1 MNYNYFVIARIFH
14 VLTVVLW
21 IGGVGFV
28 TTVLIPSISKTEEPA
43 ARLKIFEAIETKFG
57 FQAKLTTLVAGISGV
72 YMLEVTDG
80 WSRYLNY
87 EFWWLHLMTFVWA
100 VFTLVLFILEPLF
113 LQKWFHRQAEINSEK
128 AFQLLQIMHVVL
140 LSLSIIAIVGAI
152 GGSHGFTFKF
162 FPAEQ

>member
-1 MNYNYFVIARIFH
+1 MNYNYFVLARIFH
-14 VLTVVLW
+14 VLAVVLW
-21 IGGVGFV
+21 IGGVGFI

-43 ARLKIFEAIETKFG
+43 ARLKIFEAIENKFG

-80 WSRYLNY
+80 WSRNLNY

-140 LSLSIIAIVGAI
+140 LSLSILAIVGAI

-162 FPAEQ
+162 LPAEQ

>member
-1 MNYNYFVIARIFH
+1 MNNNYFVLARIFH
-14 VLTVVLW
+14 VLAVVLW

-43 ARLKIFEAIETKFG
+43 VRLKIFEAIETKFG
-57 FQAKLTTLVAGISGV
+57 FQAKLTTLIAGISGV

-87 EFWWLHLMTFVWA
+87 EFWWLLLMTFVWA

-113 LQKWFHRQAEINSEK
+113 LQKMVSQTSGNKQRE
-128 AFQLLQIMHVVL
+128 
-140 LSLSIIAIVGAI
+140 SLSTSTDNARCVTLIEYLSDSWREWRDTRFHI
-152 GGSHGFTFKF
+152 
-162 FPAEQ
+162 

>member
-1 MNYNYFVIARIFH
+1 MNYNYFVLARIFH
-14 VLTVVLW
+14 VLAVVLW

-43 ARLKIFEAIETKFG
+43 VRLKIFEAIETKFG
-57 FQAKLTTLVAGISGV
+57 FQAKLTTLIAGISGV

-87 EFWWLHLMTFVWA
+87 EFWWLLLMTFVWA

-113 LQKWFHRQAEINSEK
+113 LQKMVSQTSGNKQRE
-128 AFQLLQIMHVVL
+128 
-140 LSLSIIAIVGAI
+140 SLSTSTDNARCVTLIEYLSDSWREWRDTRFHI
-152 GGSHGFTFKF
+152 
-162 FPAEQ
+162 

>member
-1 MNYNYFVIARIFH
+1 MNYNYFVLARIFH
-14 VLTVVLW
+14 VLAVVLW

-43 ARLKIFEAIETKFG
+43 VRLKIFEAIETKFG
-57 FQAKLTTLVAGISGV
+57 FQAKLITLIAGISGV

-113 LQKWFHRQAEINSEK
+113 LQKMVSQTSGNKQRE
-128 AFQLLQIMHVVL
+128 
-140 LSLSIIAIVGAI
+140 SLSTSTDNARCVTLIEYLSDSWRDWRVTRFHI
-152 GGSHGFTFKF
+152 
-162 FPAEQ
+162 

>member
-1 MNYNYFVIARIFH
+1 MNYNYFVLARIFH
-14 VLTVVLW
+14 VLAVVLW

-43 ARLKIFEAIETKFG
+43 VRLKIFEAIETKFG

-140 LSLSIIAIVGAI
+140 LSLSILAIVGAI

-162 FPAEQ
+162 LPAEQ

>member
-1 MNYNYFVIARIFH
+1 MNNNCFVLARIFH
-14 VLTVVLW
+14 VLAVVLW

-57 FQAKLTTLVAGISGV
+57 FQVKLTTLIAGISGV

-113 LQKWFHRQAEINSEK
+113 LQKMVSQTSGNKQRE
-128 AFQLLQIMHVVL
+128 
-140 LSLSIIAIVGAI
+140 SLSTSTDNARCVTLIEYLSDSWRDWRVTRLHI
-152 GGSHGFTFKF
+152 
-162 FPAEQ
+162 

>member
-1 MNYNYFVIARIFH
+1 MNYNYFVLARIFH
-14 VLTVVLW
+14 VLAVVLW

-43 ARLKIFEAIETKFG
+43 VRLKIFEAIETKFG
-57 FQAKLTTLVAGISGV
+57 FQAKLTTLIAGISGV

-113 LQKWFHRQAEINSEK
+113 LQKMVSQTSGNKQRE
-128 AFQLLQIMHVVL
+128 
-140 LSLSIIAIVGAI
+140 SLSTSTNNARCVTLIEYL
-152 GGSHGFTFKF
+152 SDS
-162 FPAEQ
+162 

>member
-1 MNYNYFVIARIFH
+1 MNYNYFVLARIFH
-14 VLTVVLW
+14 VLAVVLW

-43 ARLKIFEAIETKFG
+43 VRLKIFEAIETKFG
-57 FQAKLTTLVAGISGV
+57 FQAKLTTLIAGISGV

-87 EFWWLHLMTFVWA
+87 EFWWLLLMTFVWA

-113 LQKWFHRQAEINSEK
+113 LQKMVSQTSGNKQRE
-128 AFQLLQIMHVVL
+128 
-140 LSLSIIAIVGAI
+140 SLSTSTDNARCVTLIEYLSDSWRDWRVTRFHI
-152 GGSHGFTFKF
+152 
-162 FPAEQ
+162 

>member
-1 MNYNYFVIARIFH
+1 MNYNYFVLARIFH
-14 VLTVVLW
+14 VLAVVLW

-43 ARLKIFEAIETKFG
+43 AGLKIFEAIETKFG

-152 GGSHGFTFKF
+152 GG
-162 FPAEQ
+162 

>member
-1 MNYNYFVIARIFH
+1 MFH
-14 VLTVVLW
+14 VLAVVLW

-43 ARLKIFEAIETKFG
+43 ARLKIFEAIENKFG

-140 LSLSIIAIVGAI
+140 LSLSILAIVGAI

-162 FPAEQ
+162 LPAEQ

>member
-1 MNYNYFVIARIFH
+1 MNYNYFVLARIFH
-14 VLTVVLW
+14 VLAVVLW

-43 ARLKIFEAIETKFG
+43 ARLKIFEAIENKFG

-80 WSRYLNY
+80 WSRNLNY

-140 LSLSIIAIVGAI
+140 LSLSILAIVGAI

-162 FPAEQ
+162 LPAEQ

>member
-1 MNYNYFVIARIFH
+1 MNYNYFVLARIFH
-14 VLTVVLW
+14 VLAVVLW

-43 ARLKIFEAIETKFG
+43 VRLKIFEAIETKFG

-140 LSLSIIAIVGAI
+140 LSLSILAVVGAI

-162 FPAEQ
+162 LPAEQ

>member
-1 MNYNYFVIARIFH
+1 MNYNYFVLARIFH
-14 VLTVVLW
+14 VLAVVLW

-43 ARLKIFEAIETKFG
+43 ARLKIFEAIENKFG

-140 LSLSIIAIVGAI
+140 LSLSILAIVGAI

-162 FPAEQ
+162 LPAEQ

>member
-1 MNYNYFVIARIFH
+1 MNYNYFVLARIFH
-14 VLTVVLW
+14 VLAVVLW

-43 ARLKIFEAIETKFG
+43 VRLKIFEAIETKFG
-57 FQAKLTTLVAGISGV
+57 FQVKLTTLIAGISGV

-87 EFWWLHLMTFVWA
+87 EFWWLLLMTFIWA

-113 LQKWFHRQAEINSEK
+113 LQKMVSQTSGNKQRE
-128 AFQLLQIMHVVL
+128 
-140 LSLSIIAIVGAI
+140 SLSTSTDNARCVTLIEYL
-152 GGSHGFTFKF
+152 SDS
-162 FPAEQ
+162 

>member
-1 MNYNYFVIARIFH
+1 MNYNYFVLARIFH
-14 VLTVVLW
+14 VLAVVLW
-21 IGGVGFV
+21 IGGVGFI

-43 ARLKIFEAIETKFG
+43 ARLKIFEAIENKFG

-140 LSLSIIAIVGAI
+140 LSLSILAIVGAI

-162 FPAEQ
+162 LPAEQ

>member
-1 MNYNYFVIARIFH
+1 MNYNYFVLARIFH
-14 VLTVVLW
+14 VLAVVLW

-43 ARLKIFEAIETKFG
+43 VRLKIFEAIETKFG
-57 FQAKLTTLVAGISGV
+57 FQAKLTTLIAGISGV

-113 LQKWFHRQAEINSEK
+113 LQKMVSQTSGNKQRE
-128 AFQLLQIMHVVL
+128 
-140 LSLSIIAIVGAI
+140 SLSTSTDNARCVTLIEYLSDSWRDWRVTRFHI
-152 GGSHGFTFKF
+152 
-162 FPAEQ
+162 

>member
-1 MNYNYFVIARIFH
+1 MNYNYFVLARIFH
-14 VLTVVLW
+14 VLAVVLW

-28 TTVLIPSISKTEEPA
+28 TTVLIPSISRTEEPA
-43 ARLKIFEAIETKFG
+43 ARLKIFEAIENKFG

-113 LQKWFHRQAEINSEK
+113 LQKWFHRQAEINSEN

-140 LSLSIIAIVGAI
+140 LSLSILAIVGAI

-162 FPAEQ
+162 LPAEQ

>member
-1 MNYNYFVIARIFH
+1 MNYNYFVLARIFH
-14 VLTVVLW
+14 VLAVVLW

-43 ARLKIFEAIETKFG
+43 VRLKIFEAIETKFG
-57 FQAKLTTLVAGISGV
+57 FQAKLITLIAGISGV

-113 LQKWFHRQAEINSEK
+113 LQKMVSQTSGNKQRE
-128 AFQLLQIMHVVL
+128 
-140 LSLSIIAIVGAI
+140 SLSTSTDNARCVTLIEYLSDSWRDWRVTRFYI
-152 GGSHGFTFKF
+152 
-162 FPAEQ
+162 

>member
-1 MNYNYFVIARIFH
+1 MNYNYFVLARIFH
-14 VLTVVLW
+14 VLAVVLW

-43 ARLKIFEAIETKFG
+43 VRLKIFEAIETKFG
-57 FQAKLTTLVAGISGV
+57 FQAKLTTLIAGISGV

-87 EFWWLHLMTFVWA
+87 EFWWLLLMTFVWA

-113 LQKWFHRQAEINSEK
+113 LQKMVSQTSGIKQRE
-128 AFQLLQIMHVVL
+128 
-140 LSLSIIAIVGAI
+140 SLSTSTDNARCVTLIEYLSDSWRDWRVTRFHI
-152 GGSHGFTFKF
+152 
-162 FPAEQ
+162 

>member
-1 MNYNYFVIARIFH
+1 MNYNYFVLARIFH
-14 VLTVVLW
+14 VLAVVLW

-43 ARLKIFEAIETKFG
+43 VRFKIFEAIETKFG
-57 FQAKLTTLVAGISGV
+57 FQVKLTTLIAGISGV

-87 EFWWLHLMTFVWA
+87 EFWWLLLMTFVWA

-113 LQKWFHRQAEINSEK
+113 LQKMVSQTSGNKQRE
-128 AFQLLQIMHVVL
+128 
-140 LSLSIIAIVGAI
+140 SLSTSTDNARCVTLIEYLSDSWRDWRVTRFHI
-152 GGSHGFTFKF
+152 
-162 FPAEQ
+162 

>member
-1 MNYNYFVIARIFH
+1 MNYNYFVLARIFH
-14 VLTVVLW
+14 VLAVVLW

-43 ARLKIFEAIETKFG
+43 VRLKIFEAIETKFG
-57 FQAKLTTLVAGISGV
+57 FQVKLTTLIAGISGV

-113 LQKWFHRQAEINSEK
+113 LQKMVSQTSGNKQRE
-128 AFQLLQIMHVVL
+128 
-140 LSLSIIAIVGAI
+140 SLSTSTDNARCVTLIEYLSDSWRDWRVTRFHI
-152 GGSHGFTFKF
+152 
-162 FPAEQ
+162 

>member
-1 MNYNYFVIARIFH
+1 MNYNYFVLARIFH
-14 VLTVVLW
+14 VLAVVLW

-43 ARLKIFEAIETKFG
+43 VRLKIFEAIETKFG
-57 FQAKLTTLVAGISGV
+57 FQVKLTTLIAGISGV

-113 LQKWFHRQAEINSEK
+113 LQKMVSQTSGNKQRE
-128 AFQLLQIMHVVL
+128 
-140 LSLSIIAIVGAI
+140 SLSTSTDNARCVTLIEYLSDSWRDWRVTRFYI
-152 GGSHGFTFKF
+152 
-162 FPAEQ
+162 

>member
-1 MNYNYFVIARIFH
+1 MNYNYFVLARIFH
-14 VLTVVLW
+14 VLAVVLW
-21 IGGVGFV
+21 TGGVGFV

-43 ARLKIFEAIETKFG
+43 ARLKIFEAIENKFG

-140 LSLSIIAIVGAI
+140 LSLSILAIVGAI

-162 FPAEQ
+162 LPVEQ

>member
-1 MNYNYFVIARIFH
+1 MNYNYFVLARIFH
-14 VLTVVLW
+14 VLAVVLW

-43 ARLKIFEAIETKFG
+43 VRLKIFEAIETKFG
-57 FQAKLTTLVAGISGV
+57 FQAKLTTLIAGISGV

-113 LQKWFHRQAEINSEK
+113 LQKMVSQTSGNKQRE
-128 AFQLLQIMHVVL
+128 
-140 LSLSIIAIVGAI
+140 SLSTSTDNARCVTLIEYLSDSWRDWRVTRFYI
-152 GGSHGFTFKF
+152 
-162 FPAEQ
+162 

>member
-1 MNYNYFVIARIFH
+1 MNYNYFVLARIFH
-14 VLTVVLW
+14 VLAVVLW
-21 IGGVGFV
+21 IGGVGFI

-43 ARLKIFEAIETKFG
+43 ARLKIFEAIENKFG

-80 WSRYLNY
+80 WSRNLNY

-113 LQKWFHRQAEINSEK
+113 L
-128 AFQLLQIMHVVL
+128 
-140 LSLSIIAIVGAI
+140 
-152 GGSHGFTFKF
+152 
-162 FPAEQ
+162 

>member
-1 MNYNYFVIARIFH
+1 MNYNYFVLARIFH
-14 VLTVVLW
+14 VLAVVLW

-43 ARLKIFEAIETKFG
+43 ARLKIFEAIENKFG

-140 LSLSIIAIVGAI
+140 LSLSILAIVGAI

-162 FPAEQ
+162 LPVEQ